1 MRFGAAPSGAAP
13 VSLSP
18 LNQSHWRRLGT
29 GYFMRF
35 SALLISVIATGLGL
49 SAAPEVAGKP
59 PLFVEVE
66 IDFEHHW
73 AKSVHPFLGA
83 AVIDIDAD
91 GGFEIFVGG
100 GEGRPDGLFTHR
112 DGAFRNVIDG
122 TGLSSDM
129 ATYGAKAIDMDA
141 DGDTDMLIARNDGVH
156 LYTNDGRGRFSQT
169 TIPVS
174 LPPESV
180 PFDVAIGDIDR
191 DGDADLYVSVF
202 VAFPSFMSATF
213 NDPDH
218 AKTNRMLL
226 NQGDNTF
233 VDVTEQTGVAGAAN
247 SFCAVFTDLDLDG
260 WQDLVVAQ
268 NTWEVEIF
276 RNLGGLRFA
285 SVPTK
290 TGYGFWMGAGVGDI
304 DSDGDQ
310 DLFFPN
316 VGDSIPEFLTRGD
329 IREDQPHT
337 HEWVLLRNDGDM
349 RFTDIAVE
357 SGLDGEGFA
366 WGGVFEDVDLDGN
379 LDLFV
384 AQNYIKWPVHKF
396 FKLPGKAYLQETNSV
411 FRSVPALGLENR
423 NFGQSSL
430 IVDFDGDGYQ
440 DYLWINVD
448 GPLRAFRRT
457 PGGDYLTVMLS
468 DNVENLGARIRL
480 TFDQG
485 ESHVREIVQGEGYM
499 TDQSPERTFGT
510 GSKTVEA
517 VVVTWPDGH
526 VERVTAPARNSKI
539 TISRST
545 ATAHEDFPG

>member
-1 MRFGAAPSGAAP
+1 MIVMRLSRSLICLIAASLCVPSA
-13 VSLSP
+13 
-18 LNQSHWRRLGT
+18 
-29 GYFMRF
+29 
-35 SALLISVIATGLGL
+35 SV
-49 SAAPEVAGKP
+49 VAGEP

-73 AKSVHPFLGA
+73 EESVHPFLGA
-83 AVIDIDAD
+83 AVIDIDND
-91 GGFEIFVGG
+91 GGFEVFVGG
-100 GEGRPDGLFTHR
+100 GQGGPDGLFRHR
-112 DGAFRNVIDG
+112 DGAFRNVIEG
-122 TGLSSDM
+122 TGLSSDT

-141 DGDTDMLIARNDGVH
+141 DGDTDMVIARNDGVY
-156 LYTNDGRGRFSQT
+156 LYTNDGAGRFSQQ

-174 LPPESV
+174 LPPKSV
-180 PFDVAIGDIDR
+180 PFDVAIADIDR

-202 VAFPSFMSATF
+202 VEFPSFMSATF

-233 VDVTEQTGVAGAAN
+233 VDVTEKSGLAGAGN

-276 RNLGGLRFA
+276 RNQGDLHFT
-285 SVPTK
+285 SVPTR

-304 DSDGDQ
+304 DADGDQ

-316 VGDSIPEFLTRGD
+316 VGTSIPEFLTRGD
-329 IREDQPHT
+329 IREGQHHT
-337 HEWVLLRNDGDM
+337 HDWALLRNDGNM
-349 RFTDIAVE
+349 QFTDITVE
-357 SGLDGEGFA
+357 SGVDGEGFA
-366 WGGVFEDVDLDGN
+366 WGGVFEDVDLDGD

-384 AQNYIKWPVHKF
+384 AQNYIKWVVHRF
-396 FKLPGKAYLQETNSV
+396 FKLPGKAYLQEANRV
-411 FRSVPALGLENR
+411 FLSASELGLENK
-423 NFGQSSL
+423 NNGQSSL

-440 DYLWINVD
+440 DFLWTNMD

-457 PGGDYLTVMLS
+457 PGGEYLTVMLS

-480 TFDQG
+480 VTDQG
-485 ESHVREIVQGEGYM
+485 ESHVREIVQGEGFM
-499 TDQSPERTFGT
+499 TDQSPERTFAVG
-510 GSKTVEA
+510 GKTVEA

-526 VERVTAPARNSKI
+526 VERVAAPARNSKVRV
-539 TISRST
+539 SRR
-545 ATAHEDFPG
+545 PGDSL

>member
-1 MRFGAAPSGAAP
+1 MHSSKLVISLIAIGL
-13 VSLSP
+13 SLSAV
-18 LNQSHWRRLGT
+18 S
-29 GYFMRF
+29 M
-35 SALLISVIATGLGL
+35 
-49 SAAPEVAGKP
+49 AAETP

-73 AKSVHPFLGA
+73 VRSVHPFLGA
-83 AVIDIDAD
+83 AVIDAD
-91 GGFEIFVGG
+91 NDGRFEIFVGG
-100 GEGRPDGLFTHR
+100 GEGRPDGLFSYR
-112 DGAFRNVIDG
+112 DGAFRDVIER
-122 TGLSSDM
+122 TGLSSDA
-129 ATYGAKAIDMDA
+129 ATYGSKAIDMDA
-141 DGDTDMLIARNDGVH
+141 DGDTDMLIARSDGVR
-156 LYTNDGRGRFSQT
+156 LYTNYGDGTFSEQV
-169 TIPVS
+169 IPMI

-202 VAFPSFMSATF
+202 VDFPSFMSATF
-213 NDPDH
+213 NDPRH

-226 NQGDNTF
+226 NRGDNTF
-233 VDVTEQTGVAGAAN
+233 VDVTEQTGLAGAAN
-247 SFCAVFTDLDLDG
+247 SFCAVFTDLDMDG

-276 RNLGGLRFA
+276 RNLGGLQFR
-285 SVPTK
+285 SIPTN
-290 TGYGFWMGAGVGDI
+290 TGYGFWMGIGVGDI

-310 DLFFPN
+310 DLYFPN
-316 VGDSIPEFLTRGD
+316 VGTTIPKLLTRGD
-329 IREDQPHT
+329 IREDQRHT
-337 HEWVLLRNDGDM
+337 HDWALLRNDGDM
-349 RFTDIAVE
+349 KFTNITNE
-357 SGLDGEGFA
+357 SGLAGEGFA

-384 AQNYIKWPVHKF
+384 AQNYIKWPFHKF
-396 FKLPGKAYLQETNSV
+396 FKLPSKADLQDVNSV
-411 FRSVPALGLENR
+411 FRSAPELGLENR

-440 DYLWINVD
+440 DYLWTNMD

-480 TFDQG
+480 TTDQG

-499 TDQSPERTFGT
+499 TDQSPERTFAIDR
-510 GSKTVEA
+510 KTVEA

-526 VERVTAPARNSKI
+526 VERVVSPARNSKVTVSRNLANAPDKHALRASEI
-539 TISRST
+539 TLR
-545 ATAHEDFPG
+545 